1 MPSLGDASLV
11 HLTAKQLCKGTFWVV
26 WVDVAGIGMPML
38 DFITSLTEKMQTGRA
53 FKIKDHISVARKQ
66 LKTESRLTTYQ
77 HCSSSNTIFLRKRSV
92 FFLCLPKFC
101 VIVWNLRLSEN
112 YQNFFMTGV
121 PPCQRKFLTLSE
133 KIGLTPLFQT
143 FDCLKYA
150 HGRWNEILQ
159 VHYKDSKC
167 RLKKS

>member
-121 PPCQRKFLTLSE
+121 PPCQRKFLTIWKVWSDTFISNLWLSE
-133 KIGLTPLFQT
+133 KREKILTVRG
-143 FDCLKYA
+143 LKYT
-150 HGRWNEILQ
+150 LT
-159 VHYKDSKC
+159 
-167 RLKKS
+167 L